1 MKPNR
6 LSQSGNIQSIET
18 MIFAIIASLLLIGFF
33 SGYEIGFVSANR
45 LSLELKK
52 KQGSRAGNILAKF
65 LETPTQFIGTCLIG
79 LNISLVV
86 FGILF
91 EEALH
96 TYIWSAFDLGPY
108 AILFGN
114 TVVST
119 LVILLIGELVPK
131 AIFKA
136 RAASMITSFA
146 PLANFFHLLFKPLT
160 IILVNLAQW
169 VLRNLFNVKVINKKE
184 AFTKVDLAHFVQ
196 QTKEEQNQQ
205 DLNTDLFENALSL
218 PDIKI
223 RECLVPRTEIV
234 GVEINTSIQDLQKIF
249 EETKLSKL
257 IVYEESLDSI
267 VGYVHQLDLFKKPVK
282 LSDVLHSIQLVPES
296 MNAADLIN
304 LFSKKRKSIAWVVD
318 EFGGTAGIV
327 TMEDVLEEIFGEID
341 DEYDEQEFLEKQ
353 LSDTEF
359 IFSGRLELDY
369 LYEKYGIDFSADS
382 AETLSG
388 YLIHNYE
395 SIPKIRTT
403 IHLAHF
409 DAEILSVSD
418 TRIEKVKIKIR

>member
-1 MKPNR
+1 MF
-6 LSQSGNIQSIET
+6 
-18 MIFAIIASLLLIGFF
+18 FAIVASLILIGFF

-52 KQGSRAGNILAKF
+52 KQGNRSGKIIAKF
-65 LETPTQFIGTCLIG
+65 LEKPTQFIGTCLIG

-86 FGILF
+86 FGIQF
-91 EEALH
+91 ESLLH
-96 TYIWSAFDLGPY
+96 KYIWGKWELGPY
-108 AILFGN
+108 SILLGN
-114 TVVST
+114 TILST

-136 RAASMITSFA
+136 RAASMITVFA
-146 PLANFFHLLFKPLT
+146 PLAQFFHLLFRPIT
-160 IILVNLAQW
+160 ILLVNLAQF
-169 VLRNLFNVKVINKKE
+169 VLKYLFQMRIIHKKE
-184 AFTKVDLAHFVQ
+184 GFTKVDLAHFVQ
-196 QTKEEQNQQ
+196 QTKQSKEQQ

-234 GVEINTSIQDLQKIF
+234 GVELSTSIQTLSEIF
-249 EETKLSKL
+249 IETKLSKL

-267 VGYVHQLDLFKKPVK
+267 VGYVHQLDLFKKPTHIA
-282 LSDVLHSIQLVPES
+282 SILHSIPLVTES
-296 MNAADLIN
+296 MNAADLIS

-327 TMEDVLEEIFGEID
+327 TMEDVLEEIFGEIE
-341 DEYDEQEFLEKQ
+341 DEYDEQDLIEKK
-353 LSDTEF
+353 LSETEY

-382 AETLSG
+382 SETLSG
-388 YLIHNYE
+388 YLIHHHE
-395 SIPKIRTT
+395 SIPKMRTI
-403 IHLAHF
+403 IHLPHF
-409 DAEILSVSD
+409 DAEILAVSD
-418 TRIEKVKIKIR
+418 TRIEKAKIKIR

>member
-1 MKPNR
+1 
-6 LSQSGNIQSIET
+6 
-18 MIFAIIASLLLIGFF
+18 MIFAIVASLILIGFF

-52 KQGSRAGNILAKF
+52 KQGNRAGKIIAKF
-65 LETPTQFIGTCLIG
+65 LQAPTQFIGTCLIG

-91 EEALH
+91 EQLLDQLLWEKLH
-96 TYIWSAFDLGPY
+96 LGPY
-108 AILFGN
+108 SILLGN
-114 TVVST
+114 TVFST

-136 RAASMITSFA
+136 RAVSMISTFA
-146 PLANFFHLLFKPLT
+146 PVAHFFHLLFRPITVL
-160 IILVNLAQW
+160 LVNLAQW
-169 VLRNLFNVKVINKKE
+169 VLRNVFKVQISNKKE

-196 QTKEEQNQQ
+196 QTKQQQEQQ
-205 DLNTDLFENALSL
+205 DLNNALSL

-223 RECLVPRTEIV
+223 RECLVPRTEII
-234 GVEINTSIQDLQKIF
+234 GIELQTSIEELTAF
-249 EETKLSKL
+249 FVETKLSKL
-257 IVYEESLDSI
+257 IVYEETLDTI
-267 VGYVHQLDLFKKPVK
+267 VGYVHQLDLFKKPTHIAAI
-282 LSDVLHSIQLVPES
+282 LHSIPLVTES

-327 TMEDVLEEIFGEID
+327 TMEDVLEEIFGEIE
-341 DEYDEQEFLEKQ
+341 DEYDEQEFLEKKINE
-353 LSDTEF
+353 TEYL
-359 IFSGRLELDY
+359 FSGRLELDY

-388 YLIHNYE
+388 YLIHKYE
-395 SIPKIRTT
+395 AIPKLRTI
-403 IHLAHF
+403 IHLTHF
-409 DAEILSVSD
+409 DAEILAVSA
-418 TRIEKVKIKIR
+418 TRIEKVKITTR

>member
-1 MKPNR
+1 
-6 LSQSGNIQSIET
+6 
-18 MIFAIIASLLLIGFF
+18 MIFAIVASLILIGFF

-52 KQGSRAGNILAKF
+52 KQGNRAGKIIAKF
-65 LETPTQFIGTCLIG
+65 LQAPTQFIGTCLIG

-91 EEALH
+91 EQLLDQLLWEKLH
-96 TYIWSAFDLGPY
+96 LGPY
-108 AILFGN
+108 SILLGN
-114 TVVST
+114 TVFST

-136 RAASMITSFA
+136 RAVSMISTFA
-146 PLANFFHLLFKPLT
+146 PVAHFFHLLFRPITVL
-160 IILVNLAQW
+160 LVNLAQW
-169 VLRNLFNVKVINKKE
+169 VLRNVFKVQIINKKE

-196 QTKEEQNQQ
+196 QTKQQQEQQ

-223 RECLVPRTEIV
+223 RECLVPRTEII
-234 GVEINTSIQDLQKIF
+234 GIELQTSIEELTAF
-249 EETKLSKL
+249 FVETKLSKL
-257 IVYEESLDSI
+257 IVYEETLDTI
-267 VGYVHQLDLFKKPVK
+267 VGYVHQLDLFKKPTHIAAI
-282 LSDVLHSIQLVPES
+282 LHSIPLVTES

-327 TMEDVLEEIFGEID
+327 TMEDVLEEIFGEIE
-341 DEYDEQEFLEKQ
+341 DEYDEQEFLEKKINE
-353 LSDTEF
+353 TEYL
-359 IFSGRLELDY
+359 FSGRLELDY

-388 YLIHNYE
+388 YLIHKYE
-395 SIPKIRTT
+395 AIPKLRTI
-403 IHLAHF
+403 IHLTHF
-409 DAEILSVSD
+409 DAEILAVSA
-418 TRIEKVKIKIR
+418 TRIEMVKITTR

>member
-1 MKPNR
+1 M
-6 LSQSGNIQSIET
+6 L
-18 MIFAIIASLLLIGFF
+18 FAIIASLALIGFF

-52 KQGSRAGNILAKF
+52 KQGGRSGKIIAKF
-65 LETPTQFIGTCLIG
+65 LAEPTQFIGTCLVG

-91 EEALH
+91 EELLDIL
-96 TYIWSAFDLGPY
+96 IWDHFNPGNYSVL
-108 AILFGN
+108 LGN
-114 TVVST
+114 TILST
-119 LVILLIGELVPK
+119 LVILLIGELGPK

-136 RAASMITSFA
+136 RAASMINTFA
-146 PLANFFHLLFKPLT
+146 PLANFFHILFRPLT
-160 IILVNLAQW
+160 LLLVNLAQW
-169 VLRNLFNVKVINKKE
+169 VLRNLFQVRLVNKKE

-196 QTKEEQNQQ
+196 QSKDQKEQQ
-205 DLNTDLFENALSL
+205 ELNTDLFENALSL

-234 GVEINTSIQDLQKIF
+234 GVDLQTSIESLTEIF
-249 EETKLSKL
+249 METKLSKL
-257 IVYEESLDSI
+257 IVYDDTLDTI
-267 VGYVHQLDLFKKPVK
+267 VGYVHQLDLFKKPTTIA
-282 LSDVLHSIQLVPES
+282 SILHTIPLVPES

-341 DEYDEQEFLEKQ
+341 DEYDEQEFLEKK
-353 LSDTEF
+353 LSDTEYV
-359 IFSGRLELDY
+359 FSGRLELDY

-388 YLIHNYE
+388 YLIHKNE
-395 SIPKIRTT
+395 AIPKIRQV
-403 IHLAHF
+403 IHLSHF
-409 DAEILSVSD
+409 DAEILAVSD
-418 TRIEKVKIKIR
+418 TRIEKVKIKIH

>member
-1 MKPNR
+1 M
-6 LSQSGNIQSIET
+6 L
-18 MIFAIIASLLLIGFF
+18 FAIVASLALIGFF

-52 KQGSRAGNILAKF
+52 KQGGRSGKIIAKF
-65 LETPTQFIGTCLIG
+65 LEEPTQFIGTCLVG

-86 FGILF
+86 FGIMF
-91 EEALH
+91 EELLDLI
-96 TYIWSAFDLGPY
+96 IWDHFNPGNYSVL
-108 AILFGN
+108 LGN
-114 TVVST
+114 TILST
-119 LVILLIGELVPK
+119 LVILLIGELGPK

-136 RAASMITSFA
+136 RAASMINTFA
-146 PLANFFHLLFKPLT
+146 PLANFFHILFRPLT
-160 IILVNLAQW
+160 LLLVNLAQW
-169 VLRNLFNVKVINKKE
+169 VLRNLFQVRLVNKKE

-196 QTKEEQNQQ
+196 QSKDQKEQQ
-205 DLNTDLFENALSL
+205 ELNTDLFENALSL

-234 GVEINTSIQDLQKIF
+234 GVDLQTTIESLTEIF
-249 EETKLSKL
+249 METKLSKL
-257 IVYEESLDSI
+257 IVYDDTLDTI
-267 VGYVHQLDLFKKPVK
+267 VGYVHQLDLFKKPA
-282 LSDVLHSIQLVPES
+282 SIASILHTIPLVPES

-341 DEYDEQEFLEKQ
+341 DEYDEQEFLEKK
-353 LSDTEF
+353 LSDTEY

-388 YLIHNYE
+388 YLIHKNE
-395 SIPKIRTT
+395 AIPKLRQV
-403 IHLAHF
+403 IHLSHF
-409 DAEILSVSD
+409 DAEILAVSD
-418 TRIEKVKIKIR
+418 TRIEKVKIKIH

>member
-1 MKPNR
+1 M
-6 LSQSGNIQSIET
+6 L
-18 MIFAIIASLLLIGFF
+18 FAIIASLVLIGFF

-52 KQGSRAGNILAKF
+52 KQGNRAGTIIAKF
-65 LETPTQFIGTCLIG
+65 LEAPTQFIGTCLIG

-86 FGILF
+86 FGIVF
-91 EEALH
+91 EEALDK
-96 TYIWSAFDLGPY
+96 YVWSHFSLGPY
-108 AILFGN
+108 AILLGN
-114 TVVST
+114 TIVST

-136 RAASMITSFA
+136 RAASMITTFA
-146 PLANFFHLLFKPLT
+146 PLAHFFHLIFKPLT
-160 IILVNLAQW
+160 IILVNTAQW
-169 VLRNLFNVKVINKKE
+169 VISNLFQVKVVNKKE
-184 AFTKVDLAHFVQ
+184 AFTKIDLAHFVQ
-196 QTKEEQNQQ
+196 QTKDHQEQQE
-205 DLNTDLFENALSL
+205 LNTDLFENALSL

-234 GVEINTSIQDLQKIF
+234 GVEINTSIESLQNIF
-249 EETKLSKL
+249 VETKLSKL
-257 IVYEESLDSI
+257 IVYEESLDNI
-267 VGYVHQLDLFKKPVK
+267 LGYVHQLDLFKKPAT
-282 LSDVLHSIQLVPES
+282 LSNILHPIILVPES

-341 DEYDEQEFLEKQ
+341 DEYDEQEFLEKK

-388 YLIHNYE
+388 YLIHNHE
-395 SIPKIRTT
+395 SIPKVRTV
-403 IHLAHF
+403 IHLTHF
-409 DAEILSVSD
+409 DAEILAVSD
-418 TRIEKVKIKIR
+418 TRIEKVKIRIH

>member
-1 MKPNR
+1 M
-6 LSQSGNIQSIET
+6 L
-18 MIFAIIASLLLIGFF
+18 FAIVASLILVGFF

-52 KQGSRAGNILAKF
+52 KQGDKAGKIIAQF
-65 LETPTQFIGTCLIG
+65 LQAPTQFIGTCLIG

-86 FGILF
+86 FGIQF
-91 EEALH
+91 EKLLDQALWERWH
-96 TYIWSAFDLGPY
+96 LGPY

-114 TVVST
+114 TVLST
-119 LVILLIGELVPK
+119 LVILLVGELIPK

-136 RAASMITSFA
+136 RAASLITRFA
-146 PLANFFHLLFKPLT
+146 PIAQFFHLLFRPIT
-160 IILVNLAQW
+160 ILLVNLAQW
-169 VLRNLFNVKVINKKE
+169 VLKNLFQMRIIHKKE
-184 AFTKVDLAHFVQ
+184 GFTKVDLAHFVQ
-196 QTKEEQNQQ
+196 QTKQQQEQQ

-234 GVEINTSIQDLQKIF
+234 GVDINTSIATLSDIF
-249 EETKLSKL
+249 IETKLSKL
-257 IVYEESLDSI
+257 IVYEETLDTI
-267 VGYVHQLDLFKKPVK
+267 VGYVHQLDLFKKPK
-282 LSDVLHSIQLVPES
+282 NIAAILHSIPLVTES

-327 TMEDVLEEIFGEID
+327 TMEDVLEEIFGEIE
-341 DEYDEQEFLEKQ
+341 DEYDEQEFLEKKINE
-353 LSDTEF
+353 TEY

-388 YLIHNYE
+388 YLIHKHGT
-395 SIPKIRTT
+395 IPKLRTI
-403 IHLAHF
+403 IHLTHF
-409 DAEILSVSD
+409 DAEILAVSA
-418 TRIEKVKIKIR
+418 TRIEKVKITTR

>member
-1 MKPNR
+1 M
-6 LSQSGNIQSIET
+6 L
-18 MIFAIIASLLLIGFF
+18 FAIIASLALIGFF

-52 KQGSRAGNILAKF
+52 KQGGRSGKIIAKF
-65 LETPTQFIGTCLIG
+65 LEEPTQFIGTCLVG

-86 FGILF
+86 FGIMF
-91 EEALH
+91 EELLDLI
-96 TYIWSAFDLGPY
+96 IWDHFNPGNYSVL
-108 AILFGN
+108 LGN
-114 TVVST
+114 TILST
-119 LVILLIGELVPK
+119 LVILLIGELGPK

-136 RAASMITSFA
+136 RAASMINTFA
-146 PLANFFHLLFKPLT
+146 PLANFFHILFRPLT
-160 IILVNLAQW
+160 LLLVNLAQW
-169 VLRNLFNVKVINKKE
+169 VLRNLFQVRLVNKKE

-196 QTKEEQNQQ
+196 QSKDQKEQQ
-205 DLNTDLFENALSL
+205 ELNTDLFENALSL

-234 GVEINTSIQDLQKIF
+234 GVDLQTTIESLTEIF
-249 EETKLSKL
+249 METKLSKL
-257 IVYEESLDSI
+257 IVYDDTLDTI
-267 VGYVHQLDLFKKPVK
+267 VGYVHQLDLFKKPT
-282 LSDVLHSIQLVPES
+282 SIASILHTIPLVPES

-341 DEYDEQEFLEKQ
+341 DEYDEQEFLEKK
-353 LSDTEF
+353 LSDTEYV
-359 IFSGRLELDY
+359 FSGRLELDY

-388 YLIHNYE
+388 YLIHKNE
-395 SIPKIRTT
+395 AIPKLRQV
-403 IHLAHF
+403 IHLSHF
-409 DAEILSVSD
+409 DAEILAVSD
-418 TRIEKVKIKIR
+418 TRIEKVKIKIH

>member
-1 MKPNR
+1 M
-6 LSQSGNIQSIET
+6 L
-18 MIFAIIASLLLIGFF
+18 FAIIASLALIGFF

-52 KQGSRAGNILAKF
+52 KQGGKSGKIIAKF
-65 LETPTQFIGTCLIG
+65 LAEPTQFIGTCLVG

-91 EEALH
+91 EELLDLL
-96 TYIWSAFDLGPY
+96 IWDHFNPGNYSVL
-108 AILFGN
+108 LGN
-114 TVVST
+114 TILST
-119 LVILLIGELVPK
+119 LVILLIGELGPK

-136 RAASMITSFA
+136 RAASMINTFA
-146 PLANFFHLLFKPLT
+146 PLANFFHILFRPLT
-160 IILVNLAQW
+160 LLLVNLAQW
-169 VLRNLFNVKVINKKE
+169 VLRNLFQVRLVNKKE

-196 QTKEEQNQQ
+196 QTKEQKEQQE
-205 DLNTDLFENALSL
+205 LNTDLFENALSL

-234 GVEINTSIQDLQKIF
+234 GVDLQTSIESLTEIF
-249 EETKLSKL
+249 METKLSKL
-257 IVYEESLDSI
+257 IVYDDTLDTI
-267 VGYVHQLDLFKKPVK
+267 VGYVHQLDLFKKPA
-282 LSDVLHSIQLVPES
+282 SIASILHTIPLVPES

-341 DEYDEQEFLEKQ
+341 DEYDEQEFLEKK
-353 LSDTEF
+353 LSDTEYV
-359 IFSGRLELDY
+359 FSGRLELDY

-388 YLIHNYE
+388 YLIHKNE
-395 SIPKIRTT
+395 AIPKLRQV
-403 IHLAHF
+403 IHLSHF
-409 DAEILSVSD
+409 DAEILAVSD
-418 TRIEKVKIKIR
+418 TRIEKVKIKVH